1 MPKKTKPK
9 TPKTPNPLPY
19 DGYLTDPANPEQ
31 LAEAYW
37 GAAMDPA
44 PMTGSTNPPDT
55 AKWGPLGAEVAAA
68 RELAEP
74 FWATAQHYATRN
86 YTIDSLSTVLDAAT
100 QAILTQRADV
110 MPQAVKVAQAALARL
125 LEALQVDPKAKEGAK

>member
-19 DGYLTDPANPEQ
+19 DGYLT
-31 LAEAYW
+31 
-37 GAAMDPA
+37 
-44 PMTGSTNPPDT
+44 DT

-74 FWATAQHYATRN
+74 FWATAQNYATRN

>member
-19 DGYLTDPANPEQ
+19 DGYLTDPANPS
-31 LAEAYW
+31 
-37 GAAMDPA
+37 D
-44 PMTGSTNPPDT
+44 
-55 AKWGPLGAEVAAA
+55 
-68 RELAEP
+68 EP
-74 FWATAQHYATRN
+74 QWATAQHYATRN